1 MPDKKNRSKG
11 IKARKRHYFKKGN
24 VPHNKGKTY
33 KDETVRVRVKSN
45 YVRPEKDQDQ
55 SSTLTTDPLREE
67 SSSSVASLMV
77 LRPVRRRQSQVDIK
91 AEVNGL
97 NGPGEESTCSTVQVD
112 ENDEAFQDH
121 MTMWRDSDASSE
133 CETNTMGRR
142 SSPRIRAAAA
152 AATQNQSN
160 HGPRRRPDIDLMME
174 CNDDDLSPYQINALK
189 RAQEEHEKAN
199 ALIKEARA
207 KAVLAQQ
214 QQTMIM
220 THTAPQLQV
229 TGIQQQRQMPN
240 LQQQKNV
247 VSPTKASLSD
257 DVIVIGETRPP
268 NKTSPAVSKVTNP
281 GRQVT
286 PTMPT
291 LTRPSVSQQAT
302 KGSPIPQQVYKFINI
317 QNTNANIAPGQW
329 VIRPLVPVVPQQQQ
343 QQQQQKQ
350 QVPQPPTLQRAPVP
364 IQQLAAKSPTA
375 DNKSEKP
382 DANIIS
388 GTFGFGIK
396 RQPGYTGGDEIAKKK
411 PRQETDEK
419 ADNWVPLED
428 YYYGKKEG
436 DVSYTE
442 EKGEY
447 RFKCWYCSKMLYNNV
462 RTMQHLQGHIDSGKQ
477 QNLDLSD
484 LTQCKH
490 CYKQFDTPFEMQ
502 THMEKVHLSTKVL
515 MCRIC
520 EKDQDTYGALGNH
533 MKQCHMACEMPYVC
547 QLCNFRS
554 SMYSDVVDHFKKKHD
569 SSQHLLCLYCLRIF
583 RVKFV
588 SQGWGQTQTY
598 YGHLLKHQSKSSTKK
613 CATCRL
619 TFFNSQDVKS
629 HRKKDHIENQ
639 KETGVPSEQSTSIE
653 MMIKVP
659 ESGLHRSKVKS
670 LNAPSISKVMDIG
683 VVHLPASAEDYLC
696 FECKTSMGSAEHY
709 KKHVNCSM
717 CRFATSC
724 SVAYANHM
732 MGFHSRQMWS
742 LNLNIPWE
750 RPMTEKMHCL
760 CGYTSKYGN
769 KIANHLVFCSK
780 QTCYTKKPDVL
791 WKDSADEGSAGD
803 HDSPEKPGTSLLDIL
818 GLVKKKNLMTPEGV
832 SPSQEVKAAENVQ
845 RTKLPAPVPKSF
857 AHSFS
862 RDMNASSEMTGGEKG
877 KMGTENKDEGD
888 SAKSRN
894 FSADL
899 QIQRNTV
906 PKLGANVQSLQ
917 KDTDGSIKSKDSLQ
931 LDIKTENTNL
941 LETKTQ
947 DSNSDPS
954 DTNLSEKLNQSK
966 DIVTTEESQKVEKDV
981 VETVEEKS
989 EERKMKSMK
998 KDLKM
1003 SPNKVADTE
1012 LEKET
1017 SDFGI
1022 GAEESENDAKDKTEE
1037 KAGDGNDTSAESE
1050 VVMESKQDHSETV
1063 AVKNEENKIPIKSEE
1078 NDSPMDTEDCG
1089 ADQQDSA
1096 DETSDS
1102 SSVINRIDHD
1112 SIGAKED
1119 KDKDGR
1125 DDIESDSKPVKSSP
1139 VGNAEMSDLLPI
1151 LSESSENH
1159 ESDNQP
1165 PEPSTQGEGSQK
1177 ELTAN
1182 ENICKEEDSDSNG
1195 SKSEQPVEQHLDKS
1209 ETDAID
1215 EDTNK
1220 IENDGSTGQSDVH
1233 TVGESDSNTQANPEE
1248 SEPTKQ
1254 TEKQSGDDSSTGSN
1268 KDAKDEEQH
1277 MVEPS
1282 ESHQSEDRE
1291 KSQDSSQLKVKDK
1304 DVHSSHSHGN
1314 DHRDQRD
1321 SDKRHHDDR
1330 SRGSSR
1336 SGDGYHG
1343 NKSHDRSRDR
1353 ERSYER
1359 DRHRDDYHYRQYSGN
1374 RDHQHQSSRY
1384 QGQDN
1389 RNQGQGYRGHGG
1401 YDRNRGG
1408 SNRDGGYGR
1417 DRNYDRNYQNQG
1429 YNRRGYRDGY
1439 Y

>member
-1 MPDKKNRSKG
+1 
-11 IKARKRHYFKKGN
+11 
-24 VPHNKGKTY
+24 
-33 KDETVRVRVKSN
+33 
-45 YVRPEKDQDQ
+45 
-55 SSTLTTDPLREE
+55 
-67 SSSSVASLMV
+67 
-77 LRPVRRRQSQVDIK
+77 
-91 AEVNGL
+91 
-97 NGPGEESTCSTVQVD
+97 
-112 ENDEAFQDH
+112 
-121 MTMWRDSDASSE
+121 
-133 CETNTMGRR
+133 MGRR

-152 AATQNQSN
+152 SQTQSN
-160 HGPRRRPDIDLMME
+160 HSPRRRPDIDLMME

-189 RAQEEHEKAN
+189 KAQEEHEKAN
-199 ALIKEARA
+199 ALIKEARS
-207 KAVLAQQ
+207 KAALAQQ
-214 QQTMIM
+214 QQTMIT

-240 LQQQKNV
+240 LQQQQKNV
-247 VSPTKASLSD
+247 VSPTKASQSD

-268 NKTSPAVSKVTNP
+268 IKPSPAVSKVTSLLP
-281 GRQVT
+281 GSQVT

-317 QNTNANIAPGQW
+317 QNTSANIAPGQW

-343 QQQQQKQ
+343 QQQQQQQKQ
-350 QVPQPPTLQRAPVP
+350 QVPQPPTLQRAPTP
-364 IQQLAAKSPTA
+364 IQQLAAKSPA
-375 DNKSEKP
+375 AENKLEKP

-396 RQPGYTGGDEIAKKK
+396 RPPGNNGGDEISKKK

-428 YYYGKKEG
+428 FYYGKKEG
-436 DVSYTE
+436 DTSYTE

-462 RTMQHLQGHIDSGKQ
+462 RTMQHLQGHIDSSKQ

-520 EKDQDTYGALGNH
+520 EKDQDTYGSLGNH

-547 QLCNFRS
+547 QLCSFRS

-639 KETGVPSEQSTSIE
+639 KETGVAGEQSTSNE

-683 VVHLPASAEDYLC
+683 VVRLPASAEDYVC

-750 RPMTEKMHCL
+750 RPMAEKMHCL

-857 AHSFS
+857 AHSYNQ
-862 RDMNASSEMTGGEKG
+862 DMDTSSEVTSGEKW
-877 KMGTENKDEGD
+877 KMGTVNKNEGN
-888 SAKSRN
+888 SVKSRDS
-894 FSADL
+894 SADF
-899 QIQRNTV
+899 NTV
-906 PKLGANVQSLQ
+906 SKLSANVHSLQ
-917 KDTDGSIKSKDSLQ
+917 KDRDATIKSKDTLQ
-931 LDIKTENTNL
+931 LDLKMENANVL
-941 LETKTQ
+941 GIETQ
-947 DSNSDPS
+947 DSKSDPS
-954 DTNLSEKLNQSK
+954 DTNLLENKNQSK
-966 DIVTTEESQKVEKDV
+966 DIISTDKSLRVEKDD
-981 VETVEEKS
+981 VEVKS
-989 EERKMKSMK
+989 EESKMKSMK
-998 KDLKM
+998 KDLEM
-1003 SPNKVADTE
+1003 SPNKETDTE
-1012 LEKET
+1012 LEKEA
-1017 SDFGI
+1017 SNFGI
-1022 GAEESENDAKDKTEE
+1022 GAKMSVNNAEDETGKKASDINSSTESD
-1037 KAGDGNDTSAESE
+1037 
-1050 VVMESKQDHSETV
+1050 VVMETKQDHSATV
-1063 AVKNEENKIPIKSEE
+1063 AVEKEKNEIPIIAEKNYSTVE
-1078 NDSPMDTEDCG
+1078 TESCG
-1089 ADQQDSA
+1089 ADQEDSTGA
-1096 DETSDS
+1096 TTDS

-1112 SIGAKED
+1112 SVGAKED
-1119 KDKDGR
+1119 EGKDGR
-1125 DDIESDSKPVKSSP
+1125 EDIISDSNPGKSSP
-1139 VGNAEMSDLLPI
+1139 VENTEMSDSLPI
-1151 LSESSENH
+1151 VSESSENQ
-1159 ESDNQP
+1159 ESDNQT
-1165 PEPSTQGEGSQK
+1165 PESTTQGEGSIK
-1177 ELTAN
+1177 EVTN
-1182 ENICKEEDSDSNG
+1182 SEEMCKKDDSDSNG
-1195 SKSEQPVEQHLDKS
+1195 SSSEQPVEQHLVRS
-1209 ETDAID
+1209 ETDAIE
-1215 EDTNK
+1215 EDGNK
-1220 IENDGSTGQSDVH
+1220 IENDTSTGQSDVQ
-1233 TVGESDSNTQANPEE
+1233 TAAESDSNTQENPEE
-1248 SEPTKQ
+1248 SEPTEQ
-1254 TEKQSGDDSSTGSN
+1254 TQKQSSDEKSTGSD
-1268 KDAKDEEQH
+1268 KDAKDKEQH
-1277 MVEPS
+1277 KDEPS
-1282 ESHQSEDRE
+1282 DKHQSEDKE
-1291 KSQDSSQLKVKDK
+1291 KSHDSSQLKVKDK
-1304 DVHSSHSHGN
+1304 DTHSSHSHGN
-1314 DHRDQRD
+1314 DHRDQKP
-1321 SDKRHHDDR
+1321 SDKRNRDDR
-1330 SRGSSR
+1330 SHGSSR

-1343 NKSHDRSRDR
+1343 NRSQDRSHDRD
-1353 ERSYER
+1353 RSYER
-1359 DRHRDDYHYRQYSGN
+1359 DRYRDDYHHRQYSGN
-1374 RDHQHQSSRY
+1374 RDHQHQANRY

-1389 RNQGQGYRGHGG
+1389 RNQGQGYRGRGG

-1408 SNRDGGYGR
+1408 SNRDGSYDR
-1417 DRNYDRNYQNQG
+1417 DRNFDRNYQNQN
-1429 YNRRGYRDGY
+1429 YNRRGGYRGGY